1 MKRNE
6 DWEVH
11 NASMTEL
18 TPPREA
24 ARREGSDLG
33 RKVHEAWL
41 QSGRD
46 SALSV
51 LKESDLLPALV
62 PARVAPHVGR
72 PFGEGCALLEGFGTT
87 CPELGLA
94 LAVVAHTWGGVV
106 PLLSAGAGDVSRLLD
121 GSVLAGHAVSEPG
134 AGSDVSGMTTE
145 IVRDLEAIRV
155 RGSKTWVT
163 NAPEAGVLLVY
174 GRDVDAEGLSVV
186 RVPADT
192 PGLIV
197 TELEKMG
204 LRGARMG
211 RVEIDCRLPPS
222 ALVGIPGSGMAQF
235 QSALEWERASVGAAF
250 VGAMQRGLDR
260 CIEHARR
267 RTQFGRPI
275 GGFQAVAHRIV
286 DMKLRLETSRLL
298 LYRAADAKE
307 RGRAPVESSE
317 AKLWI
322 ADALVANSLD
332 AVRIFGAAGYL
343 AEAEEARRLADAV
356 GTPILSGTADIQR
369 NLIAGF
375 LGVAPPRR

>member
-1 MKRNE
+1 MALDPNKVLPRRPC
-6 DWEVH
+6 
-11 NASMTEL
+11 TEPL
-18 TPPREA
+18 RAVFFGT
-24 ARREGSDLG
+24 
-33 RKVHEAWL
+33 
-41 QSGRD
+41 
-46 SALSV
+46 
-51 LKESDLLPALV
+51 PALAV
-62 PARVAPHVGR
+62 PPLDALVAAEDVCEVVAVVAQPDRPAGR
-72 PFGEGCALLEGFGTT
+72 GNKLRAPPVAKRAV
-87 CPELGLA
+87 ELGLDLRQPRGVRRGPFA
-94 LAVVAHTWGGVV
+94 RRFAELKPDIAVVIAYGRILTSEILETPRFGCVNVHAS
-106 PLLSAGAGDVSRLLD
+106 LLPKYRGAGPIQWAIIE
-121 GSVLAGHAVSEPG
+121 GESETG
-134 AGSDVSGMTTE
+134 VTTA
-145 IVRDLEAIRV
+145 R
-155 RGSKTWVT
+155 
-163 NAPEAGVLLVY
+163 EAGVRLVY

-222 ALVGIPGSGMAQF
+222 ALVGSPGSGMAQF

-369 NLIAGF
+369 NLLAGV